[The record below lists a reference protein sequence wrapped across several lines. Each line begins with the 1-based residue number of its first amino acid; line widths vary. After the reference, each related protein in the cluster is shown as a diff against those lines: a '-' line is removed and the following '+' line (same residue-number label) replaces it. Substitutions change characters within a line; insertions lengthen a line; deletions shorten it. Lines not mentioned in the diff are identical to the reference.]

1 MHAVLNGWLSLFFL
15 KLPEGGSVHLSSA
28 TQDESPTP
36 YFLLRLLTDLSL
48 VPDSEVMLGGERR
61 GVRTGQE
68 RTGEERKKT
77 LCSCFTFKK
86 KKRKK
91 RERPPDRF
99 QLTTTP
105 LQFSLLSLEATSS
118 KRMWKPLTSPFHR
131 QERDPPS
138 SPPEDRGRKRRKKKE
153 LNKS

>member
-1 MHAVLNGWLSLFFL
+1 MVKFFFL

-91 RERPPDRF
+91 
-99 QLTTTP
+99 
-105 LQFSLLSLEATSS
+105 
-118 KRMWKPLTSPFHR
+118 
-131 QERDPPS
+131 ERDHRI
-138 SPPEDRGRKRRKKKE
+138 DF
-153 LNKS
+153 N